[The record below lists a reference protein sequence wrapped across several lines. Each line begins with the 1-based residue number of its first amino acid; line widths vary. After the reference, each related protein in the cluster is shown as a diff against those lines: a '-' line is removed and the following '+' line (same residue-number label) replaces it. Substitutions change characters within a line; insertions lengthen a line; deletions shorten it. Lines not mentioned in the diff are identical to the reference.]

1 MSIKTQAEE
10 TYKIVLRNFTKR
22 KENFTL
28 LDKTREVGY
37 TPLISKCNNG
47 IRVILYVANIYS
59 QHAWVIPLKS
69 EKGEKSQKEIS
80 GSTEIWT

>member
-59 QHAWVIPLKS
+59 
-69 EKGEKSQKEIS
+69 
-80 GSTEIWT
+80 